1 MSDAFAQFKQGK
13 SIEVQESERDIALN
27 NEYKE
32 PLKVPLDKQK
42 KDVLE
47 SLYGIHKTNEVNDS
61 DEVTSPETGNPKEIA
76 ENENITDD
84 NLSDNTN
91 NEKPASIETSE
102 ITTEA
107 DGETKNPNLDN
118 SEGNQEK
125 DKKIPIKIE
134 DNKYYPIINR
144 LYESE
149 QITKESYESITK
161 SISENNG
168 ELNLD
173 NLSINSDE
181 KKLIDGYITEL
192 DIKNEDKNILN
203 FGKDIKDVEEFKDFN
218 TNLDKNGKFD
228 SEVLNIVG
236 KNYLKIQ
243 VGDEQIDPKQ
253 DISTAIETTK
263 NHILKEV
270 KNIPKDSQTYLT
282 AIENISSGNL
292 KKQLEGINSLYVLS
306 YSSEGQLSKKE
317 LSSYTKK
324 RKEELKER
332 AREITIEMANLA
344 NNPNTEKQFKLNLE
358 KIDVIREANEIEGGD
373 VFEAGDID
381 KVSEKL
387 SAGKEDKS

>member
-1 MSDAFAQFKQGK
+1 MSDAFAQFKQWK

-47 SLYGIHKTNEVNDS
+47 SLYGIHKTNQVNDS
-61 DEVTSPETGNPKEIA
+61 DEVTSPETWNPKEIA
-76 ENENITDD
+76 ENENITDE

-107 DGETKNPNLDN
+107 DWETKNPNLDN
-118 SEGNQEK
+118 SEWNQEK
-125 DKKIPIKIE
+125 DKKTPIKIE

-161 SISENNG
+161 SISENNW

-181 KKLIDGYITEL
+181 KKLIDWYITEL

-203 FGKDIKDVEEFKDFN
+203 FWKDIKDVEEFKDFN
-218 TNLDKNGKFD
+218 TNLDKNWKFD
-228 SEVLNIVG
+228 SEVLNIVW

-243 VGDEQIDPKQ
+243 VWDEQIDPKQ

-282 AIENISSGNL
+282 AIENISSWNL
-292 KKQLEGINSLYVLS
+292 KKQLEWINSLYVLS
-306 YSSEGQLSKKE
+306 YSSEWQLSKKE

-358 KIDVIREANEIEGGD
+358 KIDVIREANEIEWWD
-373 VFEAGDID
+373 VFEAWDID

-387 SAGKEDKS
+387 SAWKEDKS